1 MKNSQVRIKT
11 KSLQFQY
18 KDRKRKKRYFS
29 SLFTQRINSILVEKN
44 FSQFIH
50 LLKTN
55 NIKLNKKILS
65 NLVITESNSF
75 NHILNVITTNK

>member
-1 MKNSQVRIKT
+1 MKNSQIRIKT
-11 KSLQFQY
+11 KSLQFQF

-29 SLFTQRINSILVEKN
+29 SLFTQRINTILVEKN
-44 FSQFIH
+44 FSEFVH

-65 NLVITESNSF
+65 NLVITELNSF
-75 NHILNVITTNK
+75 NHILNAITI

>member
-1 MKNSQVRIKT
+1 MKNSQIRIKT
-11 KSLQFQY
+11 KSLQFQF

-44 FSQFIH
+44 FSEFVH

-65 NLVITESNSF
+65 NLVITELNSF
-75 NHILNVITTNK
+75 NHILNAITIKK